1 MDPIKDKDTL
11 IEALLLE
18 RDELYQEL
26 SKLRQLDQGA
36 LEQAEKK
43 SVHYQEIIKEKDQV
57 IQNLKEGVIKEKD
70 ELIQNLKERVIKEK
84 DELIKK
90 LTDQLAWYRRKFWKS
105 SSEKFIPSDPS
116 QRKIDFDGMEILP
129 EEEQIIKE
137 AAQEIITYKRKKPEH
152 DKKQPVRLPLPEH
165 LRREVEIIK
174 PEDIDENWVRIGE
187 EVTEVLE
194 NKPGE
199 LYVRRI
205 IRYKYALKKDLQVL
219 QETGKDAKKIKN
231 IQIAPLPLLPLPKAN
246 ADASLLA
253 ELIMNKYLYHLPFYR
268 QIALFKLEG
277 IKIPA
282 STINDWFIGC
292 GDLLRALYYRL
303 KEIVLQTDYIQ
314 VDESTVPV
322 IDNEKH
328 RAVKSYLWVVRA
340 VMEKL
345 VFFHYDKGSRAQKV
359 VVELLHNY
367 QGAVQTD
374 GYEAYSIYENKKGV
388 LLLGCWAHARR
399 KFSDAES
406 EDKSGAEY
414 ALEQIGMIYQVET
427 MADDQDLNY
436 EARAELRSRLA
447 YPIMCAFEKWI
458 VNYMPKALPGGRM
471 SKALTYTYSIFHR
484 LSRYH
489 LDGRY
494 RMDNN
499 LVENTIRPLALGRK
513 NYLFCGNHDAAENA
527 AIMYSLL
534 GCCNA
539 SDVNPREW
547 LADILTRIPYYNKD
561 YSLDLAELLPHNWI
575 AARKLQESAQKIQ

>member
-1 MDPIKDKDTL
+1 MLSLSTTKTPENLENRLSDKELINTL
-11 IEALLLE
+11 LQE

-26 SKLRQLDQGA
+26 SKLRQIDKGA
-36 LEQAEKK
+36 LDQAEKK
-43 SVHYQEIIKEKDQV
+43 IKEKDQV
-57 IQNLKEGVIKEKD
+57 I
-70 ELIQNLKERVIKEK
+70 KER

-90 LTDQLAWYRRKFWKS
+90 LSDQLSWYRRKFWKPQ
-105 SSEKFIPSDPS
+105 SERFIPQDPM
-116 QRKIDFDGMEILP
+116 QRKIDFDGIEVLP
-129 EEEQIIKE
+129 EEEATIKE
-137 AAQEIITYKRKKPEH
+137 AAQEIITYKRKKSAP

-165 LRREVEIIK
+165 LRREVEIIE
-174 PEDIDENWVRIGE
+174 PEGIDENWVRIGE
-187 EVTEVLE
+187 ETTEVLE
-194 NKPGE
+194 SKPGE

-205 IRYKYALKKDLQVL
+205 IRYKYALKKDLQIAEENSTK
-219 QETGKDAKKIKN
+219 QNKN
-231 IQIAPLPLLPLPKAN
+231 IKIAALPLLPLPRAN
-246 ADASLLA
+246 ADASLLSD
-253 ELIMNKYLYHLPFYR
+253 LIMNKYMYHLPFYR
-268 QIALFKLEG
+268 QIELFKLEG

-292 GDLLRALYYRL
+292 GDLLRALYNRL
-303 KEIVLQTDYIQ
+303 KEIVLQSDYIQ

-328 RAVKSYLWVVRA
+328 RAVKSYLWVVRS
-340 VMEKL
+340 VMENL

-359 VVELLHNY
+359 VIELLRNY

-399 KFSDAES
+399 KFSDAMS

-414 ALEQIGMIYQVET
+414 ALEQIGMLYNVET
-427 MADDQDLNY
+427 MSDDQDMTY
-436 EARAELRSRLA
+436 EARAALRSRLA

-458 VNYMPKALPGGRM
+458 VKYMPNALPGGRM
-471 SKALTYTYSIFHR
+471 SKALTYTYSLFHR

-494 RMDNN
+494 KIDNN
-499 LVENTIRPLALGRK
+499 LVENAIRPLAIGRK

-534 GCCNA
+534 GCCTA
-539 SDVNPREW
+539 AEVNPREW
-547 LADILTRIPYYNKD
+547 LTDVLTRIPVYNND
-561 YSLDLAELLPHNWI
+561 YKLDLADLLPHKWK
-575 AARKLQESAQKIQ
+575 ALQKPKETL